1 MKKRYLACWL
11 LLGVGTHALASLP
24 NADEIMQKVR
34 NRPDGKD
41 IACDMK
47 LVMNDDQGSQRE
59 RDVIYLQK
67 DFGDDEKLTLY
78 FTGPTEVKGVG
89 FLNFAYSEAK
99 KQDDDQWIY
108 LPAFRQ
114 VRRIASSDKRG
125 SFMGSEYAYI
135 DIEKVRIGDYT
146 QKVLREDTLNGRPVW
161 VIERTPK
168 NDTII
173 NKTGYYK
180 SVVWVD
186 KERDLI
192 LQQTYSDAKGIE
204 FKKLEVKKVEQVD
217 SIWTVMQS
225 DMINLSK
232 NKRSSL
238 IYSNVHYNVNLDDK
252 FFQQSILKTGVKR
265 GNVPALN

>member
-1 MKKRYLACWL
+1 MKLTSLACWL
-11 LLGVGTHALASLP
+11 TLGLAGQALASTP

-41 IACDMK
+41 IVCDMK
-47 LVMNDDQGSQRE
+47 LMMSDAQGSERE

-67 DFGDDEKLTLY
+67 DFGADERLTLY

-89 FLNFAYSEAK
+89 FQSLTYDEAK
-99 KQDDDQWIY
+99 NQDDDQWIY

-135 DIEKVRIGDYT
+135 DIEKVRVGDYS
-146 QKVLREDTLNGRPVW
+146 QKVLREETVGDRPVW
-161 VIERTPK
+161 VIERQPK
-168 NDTII
+168 SEAVTNR
-173 NKTGYYK
+173 TGYYK
-180 SVVWVD
+180 SLVWVD
-186 KERDLI
+186 KERDLV
-192 LQQTYSDAKGIE
+192 LKQTYFDAKGIE
-204 FKKLEVKKVEQVD
+204 FKKMEVKKVEQID
-217 SIWTVMQS
+217 SVWTVMQS
-225 DMINLSK
+225 DMINLAE

-238 IYSNVHYNVNLDDK
+238 IYSNVHYNVGLDDK
-252 FFQQSILKTGVKR
+252 FFQQGILKTGVKR

>member
-1 MKKRYLACWL
+1 M
-11 LLGVGTHALASLP
+11 
-24 NADEIMQKVR
+24 
-34 NRPDGKD
+34 
-41 IACDMK
+41 
-47 LVMNDDQGSQRE
+47 
-59 RDVIYLQK
+59 
-67 DFGDDEKLTLY
+67 GD
-78 FTGPTEVKGVG
+78 
-89 FLNFAYSEAK
+89 
-99 KQDDDQWIY
+99 
-108 LPAFRQ
+108 
-114 VRRIASSDKRG
+114 
-125 SFMGSEYAYI
+125 EYAYI

-168 NDTII
+168 NDTI

-252 FFQQSILKTGVKR
+252 ISFSKAFLRQE
-265 GNVPALN
+265 